1 MIEGLLAASLITLI
15 VVFLICSPLLIL
27 WIVASWKL
35 FKKCGREGWEGIIPI
50 YRDYV
55 LIQITGIQWWAIF
68 ILIIGYFTTG
78 SSFMGF
84 ILSLFTLFTR
94 FCIYYNLSKK
104 MGKDPIG
111 FGIGLTLLPFIF
123 IPILAF
129 GSSEYR
135 DCEVSAYGVIPED
148 KVNAAADN
156 VKETAKKTASKSTT
170 KTGAKF
176 CTNCGAELTGGKFCS
191 KCGHEI
197 H

>member
-55 LIQITGIQWWAIF
+55 LIQIAGIQWWAIF

-84 ILSLFTLFTR
+84 IFSLFTLFN
-94 FCIYYNLSKK
+94 F
-104 MGKDPIG
+104 
-111 FGIGLTLLPFIF
+111 
-123 IPILAF
+123 
-129 GSSEYR
+129 
-135 DCEVSAYGVIPED
+135 
-148 KVNAAADN
+148 
-156 VKETAKKTASKSTT
+156 
-170 KTGAKF
+170 
-176 CTNCGAELTGGKFCS
+176 
-191 KCGHEI
+191 
-197 H
+197 